1 MTARVPRNRRNIAYR
16 VFGLLAAVAIAAGA
30 DSARAQSGFYAGKT
44 VRIVVASSPGGGYDT
59 YARAIAPFLA
69 EHLPGKPTV
78 VVQNMPGGG
87 GLTAVL
93 FLDASAPKD
102 GTVDYPV
109 QCRCHHRHGEQSRQG
124 EGRSDQ
130 DGLDRKRHALV
141 PRVLLLAR
149 HRHQELGKLSTAN
162 GPSRWAPL
170 ALRARPTTTLQF

>member
-102 GTVDYPV
+102 GTVITLFNAGAITDMASNPDKAKV
-109 QCRCHHRHGEQSRQG
+109 DLTKMPGSEAPRARSARATSGTAPASR
-124 EGRSDQ
+124 
-130 DGLDRKRHALV
+130 V
-141 PRVLLLAR
+141 
-149 HRHQELGKLSTAN
+149 GKLSTAN

-170 ALRARPTTTLQF
+170 ALRARPTTTLRF